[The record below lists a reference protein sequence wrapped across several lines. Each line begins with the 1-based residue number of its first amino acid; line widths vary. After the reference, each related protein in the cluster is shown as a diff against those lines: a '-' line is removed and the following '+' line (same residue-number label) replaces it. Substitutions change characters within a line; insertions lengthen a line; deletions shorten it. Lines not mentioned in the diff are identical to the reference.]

1 MDPEEPPVPS
11 GNELLDYD
19 ERQLLSK
26 FFNTVNANGYPKV
39 TKGLGGLF
47 TEDWRLPPS
56 LIGHNV
62 SYGNPADAME
72 AMGSMDMEA
81 MDSMFAGLQPSGL
94 MMPASANEDLGYHG
108 FDFSYGDVHPQAGVF
123 GSSSASS
130 HRGVPQSGM
139 SYSQAQT
146 NPTLNSRHSMVA
158 ARHQAAMPPAPFA
171 NQYSSAQFSPDHFS
185 TSQFSP
191 NQYPPDQLVSR
202 RLSSSQNPSVP
213 LNGMAYITP
222 TTGGQLSSG
231 QPSSAQNSPVG
242 PNGMAFHPHAASR
255 PYNRR
260 PHPALNEVQFG
271 SDPGFNSKSF
281 VPQSQS
287 ETSDAMMRDQMAT
300 LGCLERTD
308 SAAPTRAP
316 SPTAWAPPPP
326 PDAGRRK
333 SSIPLDQL
341 GQTPYAPAIS
351 NDPTHDGAFPA
362 MKRRRSSKTGEVKVG
377 DDPNQTGLSTVM
389 EAGSSATPTP
399 SRAPA
404 SSEPRRRKVP
414 VTPTTSEGDAA
425 GASSGS
431 RAGRRA
437 SATNSAS
444 RSRNRNG
451 AGARRTPRT
460 NLSEDQ
466 KRNNHIASEQ
476 KRRNVIKEGYEML
489 NTLVPGLNVGG
500 YSKSIALNLTA
511 DWIQGLVTGN
521 EKLREAVLLNGGTLG
536 GGAAVAVA

>member
-1 MDPEEPPVPS
+1 MEPSQLGLGQQPMDPEEPPVPS

-62 SYGNPADAME
+62 SYGNAADAME

-81 MDSMFAGLQPSGL
+81 MDNMFAGLQPSNL
-94 MMPASANEDLGYHG
+94 MMPASGNEDMGYHG
-108 FDFSYGDVHPQAGVF
+108 FDFSYGDVHSQAGVF
-123 GSSSASS
+123 GNSSASS
-130 HRGVPQSGM
+130 HRAMSQSGM
-139 SYSQAQT
+139 SFNQAQA
-146 NPTLNSRHSMVA
+146 NPTLNSRHPMAA
-158 ARHQAAMPPAPFA
+158 ARHQPAMPPVTYANQLPS
-171 NQYSSAQFSPDHFS
+171 NQYSTAQFSPDHFPS
-185 TSQFSP
+185 GQFSS
-191 NQYPPDQLVSR
+191 NHFPPDQLSSR

-213 LNGMAYITP
+213 LNGMPFITP
-222 TTGGQLSSG
+222 TAGGQLSSG
-231 QPSSAQNSPVG
+231 QPSSAQTSPVG
-242 PNGMAFHPHAASR
+242 PNGMPFQHPASR

-287 ETSDAMMRDQMAT
+287 ETSDAMMRDQIAT
-300 LGCLERTD
+300 LSCLERTD

-316 SPTAWAPPPP
+316 SPTAWAPPQP
-326 PDAGRRK
+326 PDAARRK

-341 GQTPYAPAIS
+341 GQIPYAPATS
-351 NDPTHDGAFPA
+351 NDPTHDGAYPA

-377 DDPNQTGLSTVM
+377 DDPNQTGLSAAPPAQT
-389 EAGSSATPTP
+389 A
-399 SRAPA
+399 APA
-404 SSEPRRRKVP
+404 R
-414 VTPTTSEGDAA
+414 AA
-425 GASSGS
+425 GLA
-431 RAGRRA
+431 A
-437 SATNSAS
+437 NSAP

-476 KRRNVIKEGYEML
+476 KRRNVIKEGYPMR
-489 NTLVPGLNVGG
+489 NALVPGLNVGG

-536 GGAAVAVA
+536 GGGAVAVA